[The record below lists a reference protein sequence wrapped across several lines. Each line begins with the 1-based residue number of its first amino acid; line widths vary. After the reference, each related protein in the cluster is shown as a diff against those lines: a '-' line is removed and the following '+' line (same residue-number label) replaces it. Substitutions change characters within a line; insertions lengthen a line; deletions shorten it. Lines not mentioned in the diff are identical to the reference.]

1 MRKSIEGIEKY
12 FLKNTR
18 MLFVLDAGGAALT
31 SFLLYC
37 VLRPLESFFG
47 MPADVLSVLSVVGLA
62 FFLFSLMCAV
72 SIKSSWHFPLRI
84 IAILNVVYCLATIYC
99 VVIHF
104 DVLSLYGLAYFAG
117 EVGII
122 LYLVYMEWVTS
133 NLLKIIQG

>member
-1 MRKSIEGIEKY
+1 MKEYITSKLR
-12 FLKNTR
+12 
-18 MLFVLDAGGAALT
+18 LFTQRPRVLFMIDAAGAALT
-31 SFLLYC
+31 SVMLYC

-72 SIKSSWHFPLRI
+72 SLKSSWHFPLRI

-104 DVLSLYGLAYFAG
+104 DVLSLYGLVYFVG
-117 EVGII
+117 EMGII
-122 LYLVYMEWVTS
+122 LSLVCAEWTTS
-133 NLLKIIQG
+133 NLLITK